1 MGIET
6 RLDFSWDSS
15 FVSSC
20 PLNQIWSQKVALI
33 LGSDKNTDKKT
44 IFISKGLDKSFDDQT
59 SFYQVKNIFD
69 QKVVTFE
76 ISTRQV
82 KQIEI
87 AVTEPQET
95 TIVIES
101 SVACDDPILHY
112 LTNGNVVCHP
122 SAEDRQAA
130 KPAVTPAVE
139 EHLTKIAGKAWF
151 QYSTEP
157 CGDYCHDQC
166 GYGNID
172 CMIQCTISCTEAEV
186 TKTMRH

>member
-1 MGIET
+1 M
-6 RLDFSWDSS
+6 
-15 FVSSC
+15 
-20 PLNQIWSQKVALI
+20 
-33 LGSDKNTDKKT
+33 
-44 IFISKGLDKSFDDQT
+44 
-59 SFYQVKNIFD
+59 KNIFD

-139 EHLTKIAGKAWF
+139 EHLLLKSQAKHGSNIQPSHAVIIATT
-151 QYSTEP
+151 SVVTE
-157 CGDYCHDQC
+157 
-166 GYGNID
+166 
-172 CMIQCTISCTEAEV
+172 ISIA
-186 TKTMRH
+186 